1 MQRSSRGAWLS
12 WLGVAWL
19 LGVFIASIV
28 DYHRGIDAAG
38 VLVAFVGQLG
48 VAIAWT
54 LYRPLPLWIPAG
66 WGLILLSGYVGLLIT
81 IPGGFDVTWSLVG
94 LVPVGL
100 LMIVTAILEMD
111 RSPELTH

>member
-1 MQRSSRGAWLS
+1 
-12 WLGVAWL
+12 
-19 LGVFIASIV
+19 
-28 DYHRGIDAAG
+28 
-38 VLVAFVGQLG
+38 VAFIGQRA

-100 LMIVTAILEMD
+100 LMILTAILEWTARRAD
-111 RSPELTH
+111 ALGQRHTRLGKAITHRRAPRLCWVILRH

>member
-1 MQRSSRGAWLS
+1 MERGSRGPWLS

-38 VLVAFVGQLG
+38 VLVAFIGQVSL
-48 VAIAWT
+48 AIAWT

-66 WGLILLSGYVGLLIT
+66 WGLILLSGYLGLLIT
-81 IPGGFDVTWSLVG
+81 VPGGFAISWSFVG
-94 LVPVGL
+94 LIPVGI
-100 LMIVTAILEMD
+100 LMILVAILEMD

>member
-1 MQRSSRGAWLS
+1 MERSSRGAWLS

-38 VLVAFVGQLG
+38 ILVAFIGQVA

-54 LYRPLPLWIPAG
+54 LYRPLPLWVPAG
-66 WGLILLSGYVGLLIT
+66 WGLIMLSGYVGLLIT

-94 LVPVGL
+94 LVPTGL
-100 LMIVTAILEMD
+100 LMILTAILEMD
-111 RSPELTH
+111 RSPELTR

>member
-1 MQRSSRGAWLS
+1 MERGNRGPWLS

-38 VLVAFVGQLG
+38 VLVAFLGQVG

-54 LYRPLPLWIPAG
+54 LYRQLPLWIPAG

-94 LVPVGL
+94 LVPTGL
-100 LMIVTAILEMD
+100 LMILTAILEMD